1 MLEFILI
8 GLGALG
14 FTFWYSYERYMSS
27 RRYIT
32 APPLINRERQHT
44 PHENGYI
51 PSVIDYSSS
60 SHTNDNDE
68 VPPKYEEINLHN

>member
-14 FTFWYSYERYMSS
+14 FTFWYSYEKYMSN

-32 APPLINRERQHT
+32 AAPIIDRILEHSPQ
-44 PHENGYI
+44 ENGYI
-51 PSVIDYSSS
+51 PSVMDY
-60 SHTNDNDE
+60 TTEQEE